1 MATVLIQN
9 PRTKQKLYKRKPFWI
24 VLAVVLIAGGV
35 FWYIKNNTQEFAI
48 SSLNVFQKVTKI
60 LPISPD
66 TKKEVEVVNELVAK
80 YTAKDEKTY
89 TFLLLLQNNYE
100 LRPGGGFLGQY
111 AVVKVKNGEVLST
124 KFEDANLLDQRI
136 NAKVTPPAALT
147 RKLQIKKWKF
157 RDSNFSPDYPTNV
170 EKALYFYRLAGGGS
184 GEQFDGVIA
193 VNADVFNHV
202 LELTG
207 PITPTGYSTT
217 FSADDGAR
225 KLEEVVEKAYLG
237 DDVPAES
244 KQARKNIMKVLTA
257 EMSQKLMTLGNIP
270 RIADLGLEELRN
282 KNVMVWIRDENI
294 QKKIAEVNWAGE
306 VNQTWEKDY
315 LMFVDANLGGLKTDY
330 YVTRKIDYTV
340 DFTTGGKPF
349 ATAVYTYNNTAP
361 RADWQTTDYHTFVRL
376 YVPKGS
382 VYKER
387 FMINAVTQGEEL
399 GHYFMG
405 GYVDAE
411 IGQGDVT
418 TTLKYEL
425 PDTIKPE
432 GYELMIQKQSGIK
445 PLPVNIKLITPN
457 GTFEQKS
464 EIIHDTVFQF
474 KETEEQS

>member
-1 MATVLIQN
+1 MQPTPKQRY
-9 PRTKQKLYKRKPFWI
+9 PQTKKTYQKKSFWI
-24 VLAVVLIAGGV
+24 AVSVIVLVGLIGY
-35 FWYIKNNTQEFAI
+35 YIKNNTQQFAI
-48 SSLNVFQKVTKI
+48 SSLNVFQKVSKI

-66 TKKEVEVVNELVAK
+66 TKKEVEVVNDLVNK
-80 YTAKDEKTY
+80 YTAIDGVTH

-100 LRPGGGFLGQY
+100 IRPGGGFLGQY
-111 AVVKVKNGEVLST
+111 AVVKVKDGQIVST
-124 KFEDANLLDQRI
+124 KFEDANILDQRI
-136 NAKVTPPAALT
+136 DAKVTPPAALT

-207 PITPTGYSTT
+207 PITPSGYNTT
-217 FSADDGAR
+217 FTADDGAR
-225 KLEEVVEKAYLG
+225 KLEEVVERAYLG

-257 EMSQKLMTLGNIP
+257 EMSNKLMTLGNIP
-270 RIADLGLEELRN
+270 RIADLGLKELRN
-282 KNVMVWIRDENI
+282 KNVMIWIRDEDI
-294 QKKIAEVNWAGE
+294 QQKIAEVKWDGAI
-306 VNQTWEKDY
+306 NQTWEKDY

-330 YVTRKIDYTV
+330 HVHRRIDYTV

-349 ATAVYTYNNTAP
+349 ATAIYTYNNKAP

-382 VYKER
+382 LYKDR
-387 FMINAVTQGEEL
+387 FMINAVTNGEDL

-425 PDTIKPE
+425 PDTIKPD
-432 GYELMIQKQSGIK
+432 GYELLIQKQSGIK
-445 PLPVNIKLITPN
+445 PLPVKIKLITTN
-457 GTFEQKS
+457 GTFEQES
-464 EIIHDTVFQF
+464 EIIHDTIF
-474 KETEEQS
+474 KFTETEE

>member
-1 MATVLIQN
+1 MPYKTTRTKKFYQKKSVLI
-9 PRTKQKLYKRKPFWI
+9 T
-24 VLAVVLIAGGV
+24 AGIILLLSLVG
-35 FWYIKNNTQEFAI
+35 FYIKNNSKDFAI

-60 LPISPD
+60 LPLSPD
-66 TKKEVEVVNELVAK
+66 TKKEVEVVNDLVAK
-80 YTAKDEKTY
+80 YTATDNVER

-100 LRPGGGFLGQY
+100 IRPGGGFLGQY
-111 AVVKVKNGEVLST
+111 AIIKVKNGEVLST

-207 PITPTGYSTT
+207 PITPAGYNTT
-217 FSADDGAR
+217 FTKDDGAR

-237 DDVPAES
+237 ENVSAEA
-244 KQARKNIMKVLTA
+244 KQARKNIMKVLTS
-257 EMSQKLMTLGNIP
+257 ELSTKLMTLGNIP
-270 RIADLGLEELRN
+270 RIAELGLAELRN
-282 KNVMVWIRDENI
+282 KNIMVWVRDEAI
-294 QKKIAEVNWAGE
+294 QKKIADVKWDGA

-330 YVTRKIDYTV
+330 HVHRKIDYTV

-349 ATAVYTYNNTAP
+349 ATAVYTYNNKAP

-382 VYKER
+382 LYKER
-387 FMINAVTQGEEL
+387 FMINAVTTGEDL

-425 PDTIKPE
+425 PDTITPNN
-432 GYELMIQKQSGIK
+432 YELLIQKQSGIK
-445 PLPVNIKLITPN
+445 PLPVHLKIVTPK
-457 GTFEQKS
+457 GTFEQES
-464 EIIHDTVFQF
+464 EIIHDTIFQF
-474 KETEEQS
+474 QETEEKQ

>member
-1 MATVLIQN
+1 MPLAPKSKRIN
-9 PRTKQKLYKRKPFWI
+9 QKKFYKRRAFWI
-24 VLAVVLIAGGV
+24 ILAGVLLAIIAGY
-35 FWYIKNNTQEFAI
+35 YIKNNTQSFAI
-48 SSLNVFQKVTKI
+48 SSLNVFQKVSRI
-60 LPISPD
+60 LPLSPD
-66 TKKEVEVVNELVAK
+66 TKKEVEVINDLVAK
-80 YTAKDEKTY
+80 YTAKDNVEH

-100 LRPGGGFLGQY
+100 IRPGGGFLGQY
-111 AVVKVKNGEVLST
+111 AIVKVKNGEVLST
-124 KFEDANLLDQRI
+124 KFEDANILDQRM
-136 NAKVTPPAALT
+136 NADVTPPAALT

-184 GEQFDGVIA
+184 ENQFDGVIA

-207 PITPTGYSTT
+207 PITPAGYNTT
-217 FSADDGAR
+217 FTKDDGAR

-237 DDVPAES
+237 EDVSAEA
-244 KQARKNIMKVLTA
+244 KQARKNIMRVLTS
-257 EMSQKLMTLGNIP
+257 ELSTKLMTLGNIP
-270 RIADLGLEELRN
+270 KIADLGLNELRN

-294 QKKIAEVNWAGE
+294 QKKIAEVKWDGA
-306 VNQTWEKDY
+306 VDQTWNKDY

-330 YVTRKIDYTV
+330 HVYRSINYTV

-349 ATAVYTYNNTAP
+349 ATAVYTYNNKAP

-387 FMINAVTQGEEL
+387 FMINAVTMGDDL

-425 PDTIKPE
+425 PDTITFKD
-432 GYELMIQKQSGIK
+432 YELKIQKQSGIK
-445 PLPVNIKLITPN
+445 PLPVNIKLITPE

-464 EIIHDTVFQF
+464 EIIHDTVFKF
-474 KETEEQS
+474 TETEE

>member
-1 MATVLIQN
+1 MQLKKEQT
-9 PRTKQKLYKRKPFWI
+9 QKIYHKKSFWI
-24 VLAVVLIAGGV
+24 AVSIIILLGILG
-35 FWYIKNNTQEFAI
+35 WYIKNNSKEFAI
-48 SSLNVFQKVTKI
+48 SSLNVFQKVSQI
-60 LPISPD
+60 LPLSPD
-66 TKKEVEVVNELVAK
+66 TKKEVEVVNDLVNK
-80 YTAKDEKTY
+80 YTATDNVER
-89 TFLLLLQNNYE
+89 TFLVLLQNNYE
-100 LRPGGGFLGQY
+100 IRPGGGFLGQY
-111 AVVKVKNGEVLST
+111 AIVKVKNGAVTST

-136 NAKVTPPAALT
+136 DAKVTPPAALT

-193 VNADVFNHV
+193 INADVFNHV

-207 PITPTGYSTT
+207 PITPSGYNTT
-217 FSADDGAR
+217 FTKDDGAR

-237 DDVPAES
+237 ENVSAEA

-257 EMSQKLMTLGNIP
+257 ELSDKLMTLGNIP
-270 RIADLGLEELRN
+270 RIAELGLEELRN
-282 KNVMVWIRDENI
+282 KNVMVWIRDEAI
-294 QKKIAEVNWAGE
+294 QKKIAEVKWDGA
-306 VNQTWEKDY
+306 VNQTWNKDY

-330 YVTRKIDYTV
+330 HVYRGIDYTV

-349 ATAVYTYNNTAP
+349 ATAVYTYNNKAP

-387 FMINAVTQGEEL
+387 FMINAVTNGEEL

-432 GYELMIQKQSGIK
+432 NYELMIQKQSGIK
-445 PLPVNIKLITPN
+445 PLPVHIKLITPN
-457 GTFEQKS
+457 GTFEQES
-464 EIIHDTVFQF
+464 EIIHDTIFQF
-474 KETEEQS
+474 KETEEKK

>member
-1 MATVLIQN
+1 MAFLKNKKILIGIAI
-9 PRTKQKLYKRKPFWI
+9 I
-24 VLAVVLIAGGV
+24 VIIGGIGY
-35 FWYIKNNTQEFAI
+35 YIKNNTKEFAV

-60 LPISPD
+60 LPLSPD
-66 TKKEVEVVNELVAK
+66 TKKEVEVVNELVQK
-80 YTAKDEKTY
+80 YTATNGETH

-100 LRPGGGFLGQY
+100 IRPGGGFLGQY
-111 AVVKVKNGEVLST
+111 AIVKVKDGAVIST

-136 NAKVTPPAALT
+136 NAKVTPPYALT

-184 GEQFDGVIA
+184 GDQFDGVIA

-207 PITPTGYSTT
+207 PVEANGKT
-217 FSADDGAR
+217 FTSEDGAR
-225 KLEEVVEKAYLG
+225 KLEEVVERAYLG

-244 KQARKNIMKVLTA
+244 KQARKNIMKTLTT
-257 EMSQKLMTLGNIP
+257 EITNKLMNLGNIP
-270 RIADLGLEELRN
+270 KIADLGLEELRN
-282 KNVMVWIRDENI
+282 KNVMIWLRDEAL
-294 QKKIAEVNWAGE
+294 QQKIADVKWDGAI
-306 VNQTWEKDY
+306 NQTWEKDY
-315 LMFVDANLGGLKTDY
+315 LHFVDANLGGLKTDY
-330 YVTRKIDYTV
+330 HVYRKIDYTV

-349 ATAVYTYNNTAP
+349 ATAVYTYNNKAP
-361 RADWQTTDYHTFVRL
+361 AADWQTTDYHTFVRL

-387 FMINAVTQGEEL
+387 FMINAVTNGEDL

-432 GYELMIQKQSGIK
+432 GYELLVQKQSGIK
-445 PLPVNIKLITPN
+445 PLPVKIKLITPS
-457 GTFEQKS
+457 GTFEQES
-464 EIIHDTVFQF
+464 EIIHDTVFTFQ
-474 KETEEQS
+474 EVEEKK

>member
-1 MATVLIQN
+1 MPLQKSSA
-9 PRTKQKLYKRKPFWI
+9 KQIIRKKSFWI
-24 VLAVVLIAGGV
+24 TVGIIIILGLLG
-35 FWYIKNNTQEFAI
+35 WYIKNNSKEFAI
-48 SSLNVFQKVTKI
+48 SSLNVFQKVSQI
-60 LPISPD
+60 LPLSPD
-66 TKKEVEVVNELVAK
+66 TKKEVEVVNDLVTK
-80 YTAKDEKTY
+80 YTANDNVER

-100 LRPGGGFLGQY
+100 IRPGGGFLGQY
-111 AVVKVKNGEVLST
+111 AIVKVKNGAVTST

-147 RKLQIKKWKF
+147 RKLQLKKWKF

-207 PITPTGYSTT
+207 PITPSGYNTT
-217 FSADDGAR
+217 FTKDDGAR

-237 DDVPAES
+237 ENVAAES
-244 KQARKNIMKVLTA
+244 KQARKNIMKTLTA
-257 EMSQKLMTLGNIP
+257 EITDKLMTLGNIP
-270 RIADLGLEELRN
+270 RIAELGLEELRN
-282 KNVMVWIRDENI
+282 KNVMIWLRDESL
-294 QKKIAEVNWAGE
+294 QKKIAEVKWDGA

-330 YVTRKIDYTV
+330 WVDRKIDYTV

-349 ATAVYTYNNTAP
+349 ATAVYTYNNKAP
-361 RADWQTTDYHTFVRL
+361 HADWQTTDYHTFVRL

-382 VYKER
+382 LYKER
-387 FMINAVTQGEEL
+387 FMINAVTNGEEL

-432 GYELMIQKQSGIK
+432 GYELMVQKQSGIK
-445 PLPVNIKLITPN
+445 PLPVHIKLITPN
-457 GTFEQKS
+457 GTFEQES
-464 EIIHDTVFQF
+464 EIVHDTVFQF
-474 KETEEQS
+474 KETEEKK

>member
-1 MATVLIQN
+1 MNINRKQ
-9 PRTKQKLYKRKPFWI
+9 TKKIYQKKSTWI
-24 VLAVVLIAGGV
+24 AVGVVVLLVVGIL
-35 FWYIKNNTQEFAI
+35 YIKNNSKEFAI

-66 TKKEVEVVNELVAK
+66 TKKEVEVVNDLVAK
-80 YTAKDEKTY
+80 YTAQDNVER

-100 LRPGGGFLGQY
+100 IRPGGGFLGQY
-111 AVVKVKNGEVLST
+111 AVVKVKNGEVVST
-124 KFEDANLLDQRI
+124 KFEDANILDQSI
-136 NAKVTPPAALT
+136 NAKVTPPYALT

-170 EKALYFYRLAGGGS
+170 EKALYFYRLAGRGS

-207 PITPTGYSTT
+207 PITPSGYNTT
-217 FSADDGAR
+217 FTKDDGAR

-237 DDVPAES
+237 ENVSAEA
-244 KQARKNIMKVLTA
+244 KQARKNIMKVLTS
-257 EMSQKLMTLGNIP
+257 ELSTKLMTLGNIP
-270 RIADLGLEELRN
+270 KIAELGLEELRN
-282 KNVMVWIRDENI
+282 KNVMIWIRDEAI
-294 QKKIAEVNWAGE
+294 QKKIAEVKWDGA
-306 VNQTWEKDY
+306 VNQTWDKDY
-315 LMFVDANLGGLKTDY
+315 VMFVDANLGGLKTDY
-330 YVTRKIDYTV
+330 HVYRSIDYTV

-349 ATAVYTYNNTAP
+349 ATAVYTYNNKAP

-382 VYKER
+382 VYKDR
-387 FMINAVTQGEEL
+387 FMINAVTNGEDL

-405 GYVDAE
+405 GYVDAA

-432 GYELMIQKQSGIK
+432 GYELLIQKQSGIK
-445 PLPVNIKLITPN
+445 PLPVHIKLITPN
-457 GTFEQKS
+457 GTFEQES
-464 EIIHDTVFQF
+464 EIIHDTIFTFQ
-474 KETEEQS
+474 ESEEKK

>member
-1 MATVLIQN
+1 
-9 PRTKQKLYKRKPFWI
+9 
-24 VLAVVLIAGGV
+24 
-35 FWYIKNNTQEFAI
+35 
-48 SSLNVFQKVTKI
+48 
-60 LPISPD
+60 
-66 TKKEVEVVNELVAK
+66 
-80 YTAKDEKTY
+80 
-89 TFLLLLQNNYE
+89 LLLLQNNYE
-100 LRPGGGFLGQY
+100 IRPGGGFLGQY
-111 AVVKVKNGEVLST
+111 AIVKVKDGAVIST

-136 NAKVTPPAALT
+136 NAKVTPPYALT

-184 GEQFDGVIA
+184 GEQFDGVVA
-193 VNADVFNHV
+193 VNSDVFNHV
-202 LELTG
+202 LKLTG
-207 PITPTGYSTT
+207 PVEANGKT
-217 FSADDGAR
+217 FTSENGAR
-225 KLEEVVEKAYLG
+225 TLEEVVERAYLG

-257 EMSQKLMTLGNIP
+257 TITEKLMGLGNIP
-270 RIADLGLEELRN
+270 KIADLGLEELRN
-282 KNVMVWIRDENI
+282 KNVMVWLRDEAM
-294 QKKIAEVNWAGE
+294 QKKITEVKWDGA

-315 LMFVDANLGGLKTDY
+315 IMFVDANLGGFKTDY
-330 YVTRKIDYTV
+330 YVNRKIDYTV

-349 ATAVYTYNNTAP
+349 ATTVYTYNNTAP
-361 RADWQTTDYHTFVRL
+361 KADWQTTDYHTFVRL

-382 VYKER
+382 LYKER
-387 FMINAVTQGEEL
+387 FMINAVTNGEDL

-432 GYELMIQKQSGIK
+432 GYELMVQKQSGIK
-445 PLPVNIKLITPN
+445 PLPVKIKLITSN
-457 GTFEQKS
+457 GTFEQES

-474 KETEEQS
+474 QETEEKK

>member
-1 MATVLIQN
+1 MQQRKTQ
-9 PRTKQKLYKRKPFWI
+9 TKKLYQKKPFWI
-24 VLAVVLIAGGV
+24 AVAIIVILVVIGY
-35 FWYIKNNTQEFAI
+35 FIKNNSKEFAI

-60 LPISPD
+60 LPLSPD
-66 TKKEVEVVNELVAK
+66 TKKEVEVVNDLVTK
-80 YTAKDEKTY
+80 YTAKDDVTR

-111 AVVKVKNGEVLST
+111 AIVKVKNGEILST

-147 RKLQIKKWKF
+147 RKLQLKKWKF

-193 VNADVFNHV
+193 INADVFNHV

-207 PITPTGYSTT
+207 PITPAGYNTT
-217 FSADDGAR
+217 FTKDDGAR
-225 KLEEVVEKAYLG
+225 KLEEVVEKSYLG
-237 DDVPAES
+237 EEVSAEA
-244 KQARKNIMKVLTA
+244 KQARKNIMKVLTSELA
-257 EMSQKLMTLGNIP
+257 TKLMTLGNIP
-270 RIADLGLEELRN
+270 KVAELGLTELRN
-282 KNVMVWIRDENI
+282 KNVMVWMRDESI
-294 QKKIAEVNWAGE
+294 QKKIAEVKWDGA
-306 VNQTWEKDY
+306 VNQTWNKDY

-330 YVTRKIDYTV
+330 HVYRSIDYTV

-349 ATAVYTYNNTAP
+349 ATAIYTYNNKAP

-382 VYKER
+382 LYKER
-387 FMINAVTQGEEL
+387 FMINAVTMGEDL

-425 PDTIKPE
+425 PDTITPNN
-432 GYELMIQKQSGIK
+432 YELLIQKQSGIK
-445 PLPVNIKLITPN
+445 PLPVHIKLITPN
-457 GTFEQKS
+457 GTFEQES

-474 KETEEQS
+474 QETDEKK

>member
-1 MATVLIQN
+1 MPFNKVAKKFYQKRSVLI
-9 PRTKQKLYKRKPFWI
+9 TI
-24 VLAVVLIAGGV
+24 AVVVLSVASIY
-35 FWYIKNNTQEFAI
+35 YIKNNSRQFAI
-48 SSLNVFQKVTKI
+48 SSFNVFQKVTQI

-66 TKKEVEVVNELVAK
+66 TKKEVEVVNDLVAK
-80 YTAKDEKTY
+80 YTATDNVER

-100 LRPGGGFLGQY
+100 IRPGGGFLGQY
-111 AVVKVKNGEVLST
+111 AIVKVKNGEVLST

-136 NAKVTPPAALT
+136 NAKITPPYALT

-184 GEQFDGVIA
+184 GDQFDGVIA

-207 PITPTGYSTT
+207 PISPSGYNTT
-217 FSADDGAR
+217 FTKDDGAR
-225 KLEEVVEKAYLG
+225 KLEEVVEKSYLG
-237 DDVPAES
+237 ENVSAEA

-257 EMSQKLMTLGNIP
+257 ELSTKLMTLGNIP
-270 RIADLGLEELRN
+270 KIADLGLNELRN
-282 KNVMVWIRDENI
+282 KNVMIWLRDEEA
-294 QKKIAEVNWAGE
+294 QKKVASVYWDGA
-306 VNQTWEKDY
+306 VNQVWSKDY

-330 YVTRKIDYTV
+330 HVYRSIDYTV
-340 DFTTGGKPF
+340 DFTSSSKPF
-349 ATAVYTYNNTAP
+349 ATAVYTYNNKAP
-361 RADWQTTDYHTFVRL
+361 GMDWQTTDYHTFVRL

-387 FMINAVTQGEEL
+387 FMINAVTNGEDL

-425 PDTIKPE
+425 PDTIKAND
-432 GYELMIQKQSGIK
+432 YELLIQKQSGIK
-445 PLPVNIKLITPN
+445 PLPVHLKIITSN
-457 GTFEQKS
+457 GTFEQSS
-464 EIIHDTVFQF
+464 EIVHDTIFKFQ
-474 KETEEQS
+474 ETEEKK

>member
-1 MATVLIQN
+1 MQSNQYKAKKIYQKKSFLISAGIVLI
-9 PRTKQKLYKRKPFWI
+9 LI
-24 VLAVVLIAGGV
+24 VVGY
-35 FWYIKNNTQEFAI
+35 YIKNNSKEFAI
-48 SSLNVFQKVTKI
+48 SSLNVFQKVTAI
-60 LPISPD
+60 LPLSPD
-66 TKKEVEVVNELVAK
+66 TKKEVEVINDLVTK
-80 YTAKDEKTY
+80 YSAKDDVTR

-100 LRPGGGFLGQY
+100 IRPGGGFLGQY
-111 AVVKVKNGEVLST
+111 AIVKVKNGEVVST

-184 GEQFDGVIA
+184 GDQFDGVIA
-193 VNADVFNHV
+193 VNADVFSHV

-207 PITPTGYSTT
+207 PITPTGYNTT
-217 FSADDGAR
+217 FTSEDGAR

-237 DDVPAES
+237 EAVSAEA
-244 KQARKNIMKVLTA
+244 KQARKNIMRVLTS
-257 EMSQKLMTLGNIP
+257 EISTKLMTLGNIP
-270 RIADLGLEELRN
+270 KITELGLAELRN
-282 KNVMVWIRDENI
+282 KNVMVWIRDEAI
-294 QKKIAEVNWAGE
+294 QKKIADVKWDGA

-330 YVTRKIDYTV
+330 YVYRRIDYTV

-349 ATAVYTYNNTAP
+349 ATAVYTYNNKAP

-382 VYKER
+382 LYKER
-387 FMINAVTQGEEL
+387 FMINAVTMGDDL
-399 GHYFMG
+399 SHYFMG

-425 PDTIKPE
+425 PDTIRPE
-432 GYELMIQKQSGIK
+432 GYELLVQKQSGIK
-445 PLPVNIKLITPN
+445 PLPVHIKLITSN
-457 GTFEQKS
+457 GTFEQES

-474 KETEEQS
+474 KETEEKK

>member
-1 MATVLIQN
+1 MNIN
-9 PRTKQKLYKRKPFWI
+9 RKEKKKIYQKKSTWITAGAI
-24 VLAVVLIAGGV
+24 VLLIVGVL
-35 FWYIKNNTQEFAI
+35 YIKNNSKEFAI

-66 TKKEVEVVNELVAK
+66 TKKEVEVVNDLVAK
-80 YTAKDEKTY
+80 YTAQDNVER

-111 AVVKVKNGEVLST
+111 AIIKVKNGEVLST
-124 KFEDANLLDQRI
+124 KFEDANILDQSLD
-136 NAKVTPPAALT
+136 AKVTPPYALT
-147 RKLQIKKWKF
+147 RKLQLKKWKF

-170 EKALYFYRLAGGGS
+170 EKALYFYRLAGRGS
-184 GEQFDGVIA
+184 GDQFDGVIA

-207 PITPTGYSTT
+207 PITPSGYNTT
-217 FSADDGAR
+217 FTKDDGAR
-225 KLEEVVEKAYLG
+225 KLEEVVEKSYLG
-237 DDVPAES
+237 ENVSAEA

-257 EMSQKLMTLGNIP
+257 ELSNKLMTLGNIP
-270 RIADLGLEELRN
+270 KIAELGLAELRN
-282 KNVMVWIRDENI
+282 KNVMVWVRDETI
-294 QKKIAEVNWAGE
+294 QKKIAEVKWDGA
-306 VNQTWEKDY
+306 VNQAWDKDY

-330 YVTRKIDYTV
+330 YVERSIDYTV

-349 ATAVYTYNNTAP
+349 ATAVYTYNNKAP

-382 VYKER
+382 VYKDR
-387 FMINAVTQGEEL
+387 FMINAVTNGEDL

-405 GYVDAE
+405 GYVDAA

-432 GYELMIQKQSGIK
+432 NYELLIQKQSGIK
-445 PLPVNIKLITPN
+445 PLPVHIKLITAN
-457 GTFEQKS
+457 GAFEQES
-464 EIIHDTVFQF
+464 EIIHDTTFQF
-474 KETEEQS
+474 QETDEKK